1 MKAAIL
7 LLRGVI
13 DRRGGDEANLIVNEL
28 IPLDQLDARYTTGLR
43 IRIDQ
48 PTHGNDALQRVYEI
62 VRGYPGDRD
71 LELIL
76 CLDDGSRVFL
86 KSHRLRV
93 DVSAEMRTRLED
105 LLGRGHL
112 HVITAP
118 PAPSK
123 SPVNSGRRNGAS
135 RAAAPA

>member
-1 MKAAIL
+1 MEQAFGLSTNLPAA
-7 LLRGVI
+7 
-13 DRRGGDEANLIVNEL
+13 
-28 IPLDQLDARYTTGLR
+28 
-43 IRIDQ
+43 RIDQ

-86 KSHRLRV
+86 KSHRVRV
-93 DVSAEMRTRLED
+93 DVTAEMRTRLED

-123 SPVNSGRRNGAS
+123 APTNGGRRSGAS